1 MTQEAAR
8 PDRTLA
14 VILSV
19 IAAIVVIAIVVVF
32 TRGGP
37 TDIDPST
44 PEGVVQSY
52 SRAMVASDFETARS
66 FVSAGVLDECD
77 EADRNPL
84 QGLRMTVISTTI
96 DGTTAVVK
104 VSLEQG
110 SGSFGGSSYSYDDL
124 FTLVDEGGDWKIST
138 TPWELTYCYDQGF
151 RG

>member
-8 PDRTLA
+8 PDRTL
-14 VILSV
+14 VSILSV

-52 SRAMVASDFETARS
+52 SRAMVASDFETART
-66 FVSAGVLDECD
+66 FVSADILDGCE
-77 EADRNPL
+77 EADRSPL

-104 VSLEQG
+104 VALEHG
-110 SGSFGGSSYSYDDL
+110 SGSFGGSSYGYDDL
-124 FTLVDEGGDWKIST
+124 FTLTEEAGDWKVST